1 MIRGFVDSLICATTI
16 CLLIHLMRYIY
27 AFEKLQVWHD
37 ARALVKEIYKLT
49 ESLPAEEKYGLS
61 SQMRRSGVSVISNI
75 AEGSGRSSKKDQAH
89 FYQMAFSSLIELLNQ
104 LIISHDLTFISDED
118 LHVLRKEIEK
128 ISNKINALRKSCFNQ

>member
-1 MIRGFVDSLICATTI
+1 
-16 CLLIHLMRYIY
+16 MRYIY